1 MLTVKEA
8 VFTEPEEAYRKLTYL
23 QIRLWHEQYAV
34 NFIVQD
40 LRPEQIL
47 KNEIQAYW
55 EGRIQEIHGWANIID
70 QIVEAIVDAVRGPL
84 RWLWNT
90 FIRPAL
96 TTILTWLK
104 ENIPPLYETIVE
116 TLKHVRNVGVTL
128 IGVYNVLK
136 KDVLDFLGGI
146 WHTALSTVS
155 YLKETIW
162 GILKGIWNFL
172 QTAFQTI
179 QQLFSKIRF
188 EVGAE
193 QKWTRE
199 HLKSVILESTTDLR
213 KAQEKAWK
221 DIVEKVSGAFETLSQ
236 QVAALPQAIAAG
248 FQTAVSFIYDILK
261 GIWEE
266 VILPFGQTIVEGLRE
281 AVGKFVGFLREA
293 YQNILT
299 AISELS
305 PILPEK
311 SVQTLA
317 LLTGVLGATAAGI
330 YGISLIP
337 ELSHPLRK
345 IGIIEIAHKI
355 VDWIGPSTLFA
366 FAAGALMGAAVK
378 TPLTYYVNY
387 IVRSKLP
394 DLSDFREMLSRWR
407 LSDEEFKLYMK
418 YYGLDEKWFPIFK
431 ELANTPMSVA
441 YLRYYAANFGYHY
454 KQIHEELTRRG
465 YSKTSVEMMH
475 QMLAVEEIRTVRGL
489 LESEL
494 MKHYMYGYMSREEF
508 LQELKGLRYTEVQS
522 KLLAQYGELVSQRYD
537 IYDKIKALQ
546 YMVRRGKIT
555 LQEYAAELKK
565 LGLRDD
571 KIVRMVQIEMARAP
585 ENIQATDTEIVKAYG
600 RSVAI
605 KRFKEGITT
614 EKDLEEE
621 LRMLG
626 YVDSEIR
633 RLKIYA
639 LLERDYDVAM
649 TVLSAVKRAYKKKKI
664 GDEMFISLLRQYGFT
679 DDRIL
684 LELQLLKLE
693 MGLFPEETGA

>member
-1 MLTVKEA
+1 MLTIRQVK
-8 VFTEPEEAYRKLTYL
+8 VDSPEEASKKLAYMQL
-23 QIRLWHEQYAV
+23 KIWYEQYRQ
-34 NFIVQD
+34 NFIIQD

-47 KNEIQAYW
+47 KNELQAYW
-55 EGRIQEIHGWANIID
+55 EGRIEEIHGWANVVD
-70 QIVEAIVDAVRGPL
+70 QIVSTITEAIREPL
-84 RWLWNT
+84 EWLWKT
-90 FIRPAL
+90 FIKPAL
-96 TTILTWLK
+96 DTILTWLK
-104 ENIPPLYETIVE
+104 ENIPQLYGILISAYQTARDIYITASQILTYIQKDIVE
-116 TLKHVRNVGVTL
+116 FLSNIWNMAVSATLW
-128 IGVYNVLK
+128 LK
-136 KDVLDFLGGI
+136 D
-146 WHTALSTVS
+146 
-155 YLKETIW
+155 
-162 GILKGIWNFL
+162 ILWNMIINIWNFL
-172 QTAFQTI
+172 RNTWNTL
-179 QQLFSKIRF
+179 QQLLSNIRF
-188 EVGAE
+188 EIGAE
-193 QKWTRE
+193 LKTHRKEIEGRILKTETNLRE
-199 HLKSVILESTTDLR
+199 TM
-213 KAQEKAWK
+213 EKIWK
-221 DIVEKVSGAFETLSQ
+221 DTVEKVSGAFEALSQ
-236 QVAALPQAIAAG
+236 QVAALPQTIAAA
-248 FQTAVSFIYDILK
+248 FQTAISFIYDVFQTIWNEIL
-261 GIWEE
+261 
-266 VILPFGQTIVEGLRE
+266 VPFAQTIVTVLQEAINKFITFIRE
-281 AVGKFVGFLREA
+281 S

-311 SVQTLA
+311 SVQTLS

-378 TPLTYYVNY
+378 TPLTYYINY

-441 YLRYYAANFGYHY
+441 YLRYYAANFGYNY
-454 KQIHEELTRRG
+454 EPIHEELTRRG
-465 YSKTSVEMMH
+465 YSKTAVEMMH
-475 QMLAVEEIRTVRGL
+475 QMLAVEEIRTVRSL

-494 MKHYMYGYMSREEF
+494 MKHYMYGYMSKEEF
-508 LQELKGLRYTEVQS
+508 LQELKGLKYTEVQS
-522 KLLAQYGELVSQRYD
+522 KLLAQYGELVSERYD
-537 IYDKIKALQ
+537 TYDKIKALQ
-546 YMVRRGKIT
+546 YMVRYGKIT

-571 KIVRMVQIEMARAP
+571 KILRMVQIEMARAP
-585 ENIQATDTEIVKAYG
+585 ENIQATDQEIVKAYG
-600 RSVAI
+600 RTVAI

-614 EKDLEEE
+614 EAELEEE
-621 LRMLG
+621 LRLLG
-626 YVDSEIR
+626 YVESEIR

-649 TVLSAVKRAYKKKKI
+649 TVLSAVKSAYLKKRI
-664 GDEMFISLLRQYGFT
+664 GDETFIRLLRQYGFT

-684 LELQLLKLE
+684 LELQLLKLK
-693 MGLFPEETGA
+693 MGLLPETAE

>member
-8 VFTEPEEAYRKLTYL
+8 VFTQPEEAYRKLTYL
-23 QIRLWHEQYAV
+23 QTKLWYEQYAV
-34 NFIVQD
+34 NFIIQD

-55 EGRIQEIHGWANIID
+55 EGRIQEIHGWTNIVD
-70 QIVEAIVDAVRGPL
+70 QIVSAITEAIREPL
-84 RWLWNT
+84 EWLWNT

-96 TTILTWLK
+96 DTILTWLK
-104 ENIPPLYETIVE
+104 ENIPQLYETILSTVQLLRNIGI
-116 TLKHVRNVGVTL
+116 TLTEIFNKISTDILNALGTIGVTL
-128 IGVYNVLK
+128 SNTWNWLRE
-136 KDVLDFLGGI
+136 
-146 WHTALSTVS
+146 TA
-155 YLKETIW
+155 W
-162 GILKGIWNFL
+162 NILLNIWNTL
-172 QTAFQTI
+172 INAVQTI
-179 QQLFSKIRF
+179 QQLFSRIRF
-188 EVGAE
+188 EIGAE
-193 QKWTRE
+193 QEWTRKE
-199 HLKSVILESTTDLR
+199 ITGKILETETNLR
-213 KAQEKAWK
+213 EAMEKAWK
-221 DIVEKVSGAFETLSQ
+221 DVTEKVSGLFETLSQ
-236 QVAALPQAIAAG
+236 QVAALPQTIAAA
-248 FQTAVSFIYDILK
+248 FQTAISFLSDVFQT
-261 GIWEE
+261 IWNE
-266 VILPFGQTIVEGLRE
+266 VLVPFSQTIVEGLRE
-281 AVGKFVGFLREA
+281 AVNKFVGFLREA
-293 YQNILT
+293 YENILT

-378 TPLTYYVNY
+378 TPLTYYINY

-454 KQIHEELTRRG
+454 EQIHEELTRRG
-465 YSKTSVEMMH
+465 YSKTAVEMMH
-475 QMLAVEEIRTVRGL
+475 QMLAVEEIRTVRSL

-494 MKHYMYGYMSREEF
+494 MKHYMYGYMSKEEF
-508 LQELKGLRYTEVQS
+508 LEELKGLRYTEVQS
-522 KLLAQYGELVSQRYD
+522 KLLAQYGELVSERYD

-546 YMVRRGKIT
+546 YMVRYGKIT

-571 KIVRMVQIEMARAP
+571 KIIRMVQIEMARAP
-585 ENIQATDTEIVKAYG
+585 ENIQATDQEIVKAYG
-600 RSVAI
+600 RTVAI

-614 EKDLEEE
+614 EAELEEE
-621 LRMLG
+621 LRLLG
-626 YVDSEIR
+626 YVESEIR

-649 TVLSAVKRAYKKKKI
+649 TVLSAVKSAYLKKRI
-664 GDEMFISLLRQYGFT
+664 GDETFIRLLRQYGFT

-684 LELQLLKLE
+684 LELQLLKLK
-693 MGLFPEETGA
+693 MGLLPETAE